1 MQSYIRPVGAGG
13 KPAGPDGIR
22 WRRPYL

>member
-1 MQSYIRPVGAGG
+1 MQSYIRPVCASC

-22 WRRPYL
+22 WRGPHL